1 MGRNPTV
8 AVAAKL
14 AQNQRMAGY
23 NPLQQPIRP
32 LVQPNIARRRRSS
45 PCRPHIRPRES
56 IQRRITAGINARFAY
71 RGMSSALDEAFGF
84 ALPNQPCRGAAQRD
98 RAALWLGPDEWL
110 LIAPAVEAVCFC
122 SRLRALWPVD
132 PRVSST

>member
-1 MGRNPTV
+1 MADIAIRRQSLLRDLPLPNRVGLVTV
-8 AVAAKL
+8 SA
-14 AQNQRMAGY
+14 
-23 NPLQQPIRP
+23 
-32 LVQPNIARRRRSS
+32 
-45 PCRPHIRPRES
+45 
-56 IQRRITAGINARFAY
+56 AGINARFAY